1 MQSGEFCRS
10 RGAARWSAIL
20 SPRTRVWVHVFAA
33 SLSRELCGMPG
44 LERRVRAPSITLN
57 TGIAPSRI
65 SKNSGT
71 FDELSKKKKK
81 SVLSQDGWCIAMHPE
96 LCEFCWARGLKPII
110 CHPVGV

>member
-1 MQSGEFCRS
+1 M
-10 RGAARWSAIL
+10 
-20 SPRTRVWVHVFAA
+20 WVHVFAA

-71 FDELSKKKKK
+71 FDELSKKKKNLF
-81 SVLSQDGWCIAMHPE
+81 SLRMAGALRRTLNFVSSA
-96 LCEFCWARGLKPII
+96 GL
-110 CHPVGV
+110 GV

>member
-1 MQSGEFCRS
+1 M
-10 RGAARWSAIL
+10 
-20 SPRTRVWVHVFAA
+20 WVHVFAA

-81 SVLSQDGWCIAMHPE
+81 NLFSLRMAGALRRTLNFVSSA
-96 LCEFCWARGLKPII
+96 GL
-110 CHPVGV
+110 GV